1 MIRYD
6 DTTRMLEA
14 SLTLRSKR
22 QDLLTSN
29 IANADTPHY
38 RASDLGFEGFLKNA
52 TDADSLSNVETAE
65 FIDTNGGV
73 TEVEAPFDTL
83 DGNTVNR
90 DAEIGKSAENLQ
102 RFGVALETV
111 RRKMGLLRYAI
122 TGSDAA

>member
-1 MIRYD
+1 MIQYD
-6 DTTRMLEA
+6 NTTRMLEA

-29 IANADTPHY
+29 IANADTPHF
-38 RASDLGFEGFLKNA
+38 RSSDLGFEGFLKNA
-52 TDADSLSNVETAE
+52 TDVEALSSVKTAE
-65 FIDTNGGV
+65 LIDSNGDV
-73 TEVEAPFDTL
+73 TEVEGPSDTL
-83 DGNTVNR
+83 DGNAVDR